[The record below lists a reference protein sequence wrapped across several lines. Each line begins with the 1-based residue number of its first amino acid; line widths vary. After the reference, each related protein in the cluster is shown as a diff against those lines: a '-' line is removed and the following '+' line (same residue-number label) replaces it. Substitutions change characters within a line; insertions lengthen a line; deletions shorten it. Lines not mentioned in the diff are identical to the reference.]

1 VLWKYFFGRVEIP
14 RKGGAQPGQPI
25 MGDRRCSYAMIER
38 RDGEVIEYGMSE
50 WSDVTTCDDDLQI
63 LYITILY

>member
-1 VLWKYFFGRVEIP
+1 MAEPSLGSQSWATGA
-14 RKGGAQPGQPI
+14 GGSGS
-25 MGDRRCSYAMIER
+25 DAMIER